1 MVKQRRILS
10 AGYGINGWLQQRI
23 TAIIMLAGILA
34 VAVFLLLANSIV
46 SSSFSSW
53 QQFFSLTF
61 VRVFTQIVILAVL
74 LHAWIGIRDLWMDY
88 VKLMGLRL
96 FLHTLTILWLLGS
109 LIYSVKILW
118 V

>member
-1 MVKQRRILS
+1 MVKQRRVLS
-10 AGYGINGWLQQRI
+10 AGYGLNGWLQQRI
-23 TAIIMLAGILA
+23 TAVIMLVGIIA
-34 VAVFLLLANSIV
+34 VAVFLLLAGSIV
-46 SSSFSSW
+46 GPEFGSW

-61 VRVFTQIVILAVL
+61 VKVFTQIVILAVL

-88 VKLMGLRL
+88 VKSMGLRL
-96 FLHTLTILWLLGS
+96 FLHTVTILWLLGS